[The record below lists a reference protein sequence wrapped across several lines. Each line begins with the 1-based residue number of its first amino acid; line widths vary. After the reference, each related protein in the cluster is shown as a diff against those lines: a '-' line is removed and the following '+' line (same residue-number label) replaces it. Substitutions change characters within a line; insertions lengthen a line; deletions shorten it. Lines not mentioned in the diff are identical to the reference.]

1 MNKGVMVA
9 RMMVWAGMAV
19 FFIVPLLFVAFR
31 GLMQSDWSSVQDVPL
46 ILVATLSQALWSTAV
61 AVCIAVPIAWAV
73 TVVPG
78 RAAQWVLLW
87 VAVPFIIPTP
97 VAAVLLQSVCGPQT
111 WCGALFGIEVAQGF
125 VFVVLVQAWYN
136 IGLIVR
142 VVTPAWVAIRG
153 TYSGVAATLGAPSWR
168 QLTSIT
174 IPLLTPS
181 MLNGALLVLLYCIG
195 SFGVIVLL
203 GGGRIV
209 SLEVEIW
216 RQTSQY
222 LRLDRATVLALVQ
235 LGISI
240 VVLRAVDGFVLPRP
254 IAAIVYRRPANAG
267 WVRWLAMCIIGLAVF
282 VFVLPYGALAV
293 RSFAGSDPFAAL
305 RALQDP
311 VRGSGMSIS
320 PLMSLLRSLW
330 IATCVTGISMAI
342 AWIAT
347 TPGTRLRSAVVLP
360 LGVSTITLGLGY
372 LLWFGTLGW
381 LTSPWLLIAVHC
393 VVVLPLVTRQL
404 MVGRDRLPAQYAA
417 AAQTLG
423 ATPLRRVWNIEVP
436 LLRRTISAAA
446 SLAYALSLGD
456 YAAAFVLSRP
466 DSATAPVIIARL
478 LNRPGA
484 TSYAQAAALSLV
496 FVVCCVVV
504 MVIVQRAAADQD
516 D

>member
-1 MNKGVMVA
+1 MRGVTVA
-9 RMMVWAGMAV
+9 RVLVWTGIAV
-19 FFIVPLLFVAFR
+19 FFIIPLLFIASR
-31 GLMQSDWSSVQDVPL
+31 GLQTLTWSSVVDVPS
-46 ILVATLSQALWSTAV
+46 ILAATLSQAVLSTIV
-61 AVCIAVPIAWAV
+61 AVCLAVPIAWAL

-87 VAVPFIIPTP
+87 VSVPFIIPTP

-111 WCGALFGIEVAQGF
+111 WCGALFGIEVAQGLI
-125 VFVVLVQAWYN
+125 FVVLVQAWYN

-142 VVTPAWVAIRG
+142 VVTPAWAAIRG
-153 TYSGVAATLGAPSWR
+153 TYGAVAATLGAPTWR
-168 QLTSIT
+168 QHTSIT

-181 MLNGALLVLLYCIG
+181 LLNGTLLVLLYCIG

-222 LRLDRATVLALVQ
+222 LRIDRTTVLAMVQ
-235 LGISI
+235 LLMSM
-240 VVLRAVDGFVLPRP
+240 VVLRAVDGFGQQQ
-254 IAAIVYRRPANAG
+254 ARPAPIYRSPSRNG
-267 WVRWLAMCIIGLAVF
+267 WVRWLALGVICVTLI

-293 RSFAGSDPFAAL
+293 RAFVGTDPFTAL
-305 RALQDP
+305 RAMQSP

-320 PLMSLLRSLW
+320 PLMSLVRSLW
-330 IATCVTGISMAI
+330 VATCVTGISMVI

-360 LGVSTITLGLGY
+360 LGGSTITLGLGY

-404 MVGRDRLPAQYAA
+404 LVGRDRLPQQYAA

-423 ATPLRRVWNIEVP
+423 ATPLRRVWQIEAP
-436 LLRRTISAAA
+436 LLRRTLGASA

-484 TSYAQAAALSLV
+484 TNYAQAAALSLV
-496 FVVCCVVV
+496 FVVCCVLV
-504 MVIVQRAAADQD
+504 MLVVQRAATDSED
-516 D
+516 